1 MLCDKCKQNIATT
14 HIKTFVDGVAK
25 EYNLCEACAKE
36 NGYSNLVGGNFASI
50 LASMLGE
57 TVKSAKIG
65 SKICPVCSS
74 TFQSIAKNGK
84 VGCSE
89 CYNTFKSEL
98 LPYIKRVHGS
108 ITHNGKT
115 PNIAENSEF
124 KKNDSISDLRAE
136 LNRLVAD
143 EKYEQAAIIRD
154 KIKEMEA
161 ENRE

>member
-14 HIKTFVDGVAK
+14 HIKTIVNGVAK

-36 NGYSNLVGGNFASI
+36 NGYSQFVGGSFASI

-57 TVKSAKIG
+57 SAKSATIG
-65 SKICPVCSS
+65 SKSCPVCSA
-74 TFQSIAKNGK
+74 TFHSIAKSGK

-108 ITHNGKT
+108 ISHTGKT
-115 PNIAENSEF
+115 PTKAPFVESENKE
-124 KKNDSISDLRAE
+124 NVSDLRKE
-136 LNRLVAD
+136 LKRLISD

-154 KIKEMEA
+154 KIKELEA
-161 ENRE
+161 QKYE